1 MKKPSLSKKFD
12 FTEIEKYFVSCIYF
26 LKFEGVTVY
35 VGMTRNLVKRITSHL
50 LDRQKVFD
58 EVEFI
63 ETEQD
68 NLSESEKYY
77 IETLTPKYNKSG
89 VTKKYPCTVTFTASA
104 RTCTHCG
111 VSFVG
116 ALHGRYHSDACKK
129 AAYRERKKRKQ
140 NGNAQTSNELR
151 TCARC
156 GVQFI
161 GALHGRYHSAACKQ
175 AAYRERKQRKATQF
189 SLT

>member
-89 VTKKYPCTVTFTASA
+89 VTKKYPCAVTFTASA
-104 RTCTHCG
+104 RTCARCG
-111 VSFVG
+111 NEYNG
-116 ALHGRYHSDACKK
+116 ALHSRYCGRSCESK
-129 AAYRERKKRKQ
+129 AYRERKKR
-140 NGNAQTSNELR
+140 NGGSDKKANLR

-156 GVQFI
+156 GEQYE
-161 GALHGRYHSAACKQ
+161 GALHGRYCGSGCKSK
-175 AAYRERKQRKATQF
+175 AYRERKQRKAT
-189 SLT
+189 